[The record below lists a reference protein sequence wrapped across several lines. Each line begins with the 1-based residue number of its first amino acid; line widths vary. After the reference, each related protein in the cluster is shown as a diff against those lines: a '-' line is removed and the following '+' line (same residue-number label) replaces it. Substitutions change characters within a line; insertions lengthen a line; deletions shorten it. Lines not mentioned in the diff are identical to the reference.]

1 MVKVKK
7 DMSAYRIPNTDFL
20 SFKFESPDV
29 SDPDIDALF
38 LRIFD
43 FSGCYCSNEGIYD
56 HCWMLKVFKW

>member
-38 LRIFD
+38 LLKGFLIFLAVIVQMRG
-43 FSGCYCSNEGIYD
+43 STITVGC
-56 HCWMLKVFKW
+56 

>member
-43 FSGCYCSNEGIYD
+43 FSGCYCSN
-56 HCWMLKVFKW
+56 